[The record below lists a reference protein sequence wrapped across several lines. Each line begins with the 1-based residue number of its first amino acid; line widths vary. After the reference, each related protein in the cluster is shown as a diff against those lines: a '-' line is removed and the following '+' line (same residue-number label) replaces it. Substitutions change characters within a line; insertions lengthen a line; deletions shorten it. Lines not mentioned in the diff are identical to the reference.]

1 MAKPEDK
8 FDVTVAVTV
17 TRRNGDQFFKGT
29 LEYPGMDLGQVAV
42 VETAMADLGV
52 KLAKVG
58 VKQAE
63 MLGFKGVDEAVKA
76 MG

>member
-1 MAKPEDK
+1 
-8 FDVTVAVTV
+8 
-17 TRRNGDQFFKGT
+17 
-29 LEYPGMDLGQVAV
+29 MDLGQVAV
-42 VETAMADLGV
+42 VNLAMADLGV